1 MPYARPTLNQLA
13 QEAEADLA
21 ARLGAAERPRR
32 NVLTVLA
39 RVWAALA
46 HGVYGFIAWVARQM
60 MPYTA
65 TDEHLEQH
73 AAWWGVFRKPEVRS
87 QGRVIFTG
95 SPGGRIEAG
104 VLLLGEGSGPTGGR
118 KFQTSEGG
126 RLDEAGEVSISVK
139 ALEGGPGGDLPAG
152 ASLGLI
158 SPQTGV
164 KSQAKVAE
172 GGLSGG
178 AEAEDDRR
186 LRERLLNRVQEPPQG
201 GSANDYRAWALAV
214 PGVTQAWAYGNMF
227 GPGTVGVTVVTDEA
241 EDIIP
246 TPELI
251 AEVQAY
257 LDDPARK
264 PITAD
269 VIVFAPVPVPQT
281 IIIRGLAPDTERV
294 RYAVLAELAALFIR
308 EAVPGRY
315 LLVSHIR
322 EAISV
327 AAGEHDHRL
336 VAPLDDLGAG
346 PTELLTLGE
355 VRFVD

>member
-46 HGVYGFIAWVARQM
+46 HGLYGFVAWLARQM

-65 TDEHLEQH
+65 TEEHLEQH
-73 AAWWGVFRKPEVRS
+73 AAWWGVFRKPEARS
-87 QGRVIFTG
+87 QGRVLFEG
-95 SPGGRIEAG
+95 SLGGRIEAG
-104 VLLLGEGSGPTGGR
+104 VLLLGENGR
-118 KFQTSEGG
+118 KYQTN
-126 RLDEAGEVSISVK
+126 EAGKIDDAGEISLPVK
-139 ALEGGPGGDLPAG
+139 ALEGGPGSDLPAG
-152 ASLGLI
+152 AILGLI
-158 SPQTGV
+158 SPQTGL
-164 KSQAKVAE
+164 KSQARVAP
-172 GGLSGG
+172 GGLTGG
-178 AEAEDDRR
+178 AEAEDDKR

-201 GSANDYRAWALAV
+201 GNANDYRAWALAV
-214 PGVTQAWAYGNMF
+214 PGVTRAWAYGNMF
-227 GPGTVGVTVVTDEA
+227 GPGAVGVTVVCDAA

-246 TPELI
+246 GPELI

-269 VIVFAPVPVPQT
+269 VIVFAPTPKPQT
-281 IIIRGLAPDTERV
+281 VVVSGLEPDTARV
-294 RYAVLAELAALFIR
+294 RYAVEAELAALFIR
-308 EAVPGRY
+308 EAVPGRHI
-315 LLVSHIR
+315 LVSHIR

-327 AAGEHDHRL
+327 AAGEYDHRL
-336 VAPLDDLGAG
+336 ISPLDDLQAG
-346 PTELLTLGE
+346 PTELLTLGA
-355 VRFVD
+355 VDFVD